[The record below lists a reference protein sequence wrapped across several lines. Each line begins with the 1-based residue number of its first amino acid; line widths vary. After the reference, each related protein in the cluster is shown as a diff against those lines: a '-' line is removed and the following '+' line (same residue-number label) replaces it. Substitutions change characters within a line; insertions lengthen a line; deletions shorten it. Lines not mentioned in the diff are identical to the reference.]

1 MGVNTRLSMKFVLA
15 SLCISIALFQVAHAT
30 TTCSLPYGT
39 QKVVDPA
46 VADDPNCETD
56 PMTPADTSF
65 CKVTDVTS
73 MVCRTG
79 ASGTPAI
86 AGLACATDKTV
97 FTGATFC
104 TLVEAGIEAKFTG
117 LAADKL
123 DEGVVGKV
131 LLAEYIAELTK
142 KVCGVTGDIQC
153 IAGDITTAVVT
164 RRADTSV
171 KITLATSAASA
182 DTALASLKTI
192 ADAASLTAI
201 KALATEE
208 APEVLPFADVTLI
221 TVTKSVILVNGVMN
235 SASSMFQ
242 FSFLATAMSVAA
254 MVYSKL

>member
-39 QKVVDPA
+39 KKVVA

-123 DEGVVGKV
+123 DEAAEKL

-171 KITLATSAASA
+171 KISLATSAASA

-221 TVTKSVILVNGVMN
+221 TVTKSVILVNGVMS

>member
-1 MGVNTRLSMKFVLA
+1 MGNTRLSMKFVLA

-39 QKVVDPA
+39 KKVVDLD

-56 PMTPADTSF
+56 PMTPASSSF

-123 DEGVVGKV
+123 DEAAEKL

-171 KITLATSAASA
+171 KITLATSAVSA

>member
-123 DEGVVGKV
+123 EPDGKV

-221 TVTKSVILVNGVMN
+221 TVTKSVILVNGVMS

>member
-39 QKVVDPA
+39 KKVVDLD

-56 PMTPADTSF
+56 PMTPASSSF

-117 LAADKL
+117 LTDANARIGE
-123 DEGVVGKV
+123 DELRDFVATA
-131 LLAEYIAELTK
+131 LK
-142 KVCGVTGDIQC
+142 KVCGS
-153 IAGDITTAVVT
+153 AGDILCTAAMIKSDMVT
-164 RRADTSV
+164 RRADT
-171 KITLATSAASA
+171 TLRIKVATSAASA
-182 DTALASLKTI
+182 DTALATLNTI
-192 ADAASLTAI
+192 ADAASLTTI
-201 KALATEE
+201 KAITEGAAT
-208 APEVLPFADVTLI
+208 PFADVTLI
-221 TVTKSVILVNGVMN
+221 TVTKSEITVNGVMS